1 MNRKPLIIAI
11 GTLIAIYLGVHLN
24 SAFASRWIRCPIVSK
39 YRLTCNRNRGW
50 IWGSNKYKHVETCAA
65 GHRYWACHTNSRRV
79 HAAHRAPAPTP
90 APTPAPRQ
98 SQTTSQTQT
107 RSAQQ
112 QPARQQQQ
120 PAAAPTFSL
129 GKCKNEMPEPG
140 KLYTFTISATN
151 LGSRGKIEAS
161 LSDVTNWR
169 GDYGNYPLATGK
181 PSRDSDLKLLTTD
194 NAGWKAVGT
203 DGLKLRIEN
212 TTSFSGELTVRCYDS
227 AAYGEL
233 TVKATSSSPSVQI
246 ISDRQKI
253 PCDANGNKIS
263 DAWSH
268 NTSYP
273 TLASAI
279 AASSDAEQGHSG
291 NNQHGDGFTAFE
303 EYRGFKTGSGA
314 KPTRLDP
321 TRKEVFIVVG
331 PNLSSYG
338 IGHATRLETDATIK
352 PVTIDKAY
360 VNNWDGDGLDNT
372 TEHLDGLMN
381 GNNND
386 PSCRAR
392 RVYAIRLI
400 RNSGSKQDANGDD
413 IMGEVAEWPPCP
425 QSLAQIYVNSAT
437 AAQLPFVIAHE
448 IGHAVNL
455 DHCPGSEYPNFPS
468 RSPLPACLM
477 VPRLSSTA
485 VYGSAHN
492 VDYDLVNIA
501 SNSRRRTPQ
510 QAYVVSPTP
519 SSGGGSGGDDDD
531 DDDDD
536 DDSGDSG
543 GDTAPAAQERTTR
556 PTTVACGNRWRDES
570 ACSSGGRAASRYEHQ
585 TTCGAG
591 HTYWSCNRNAV
602 AWHATTYTCTRPGCS
617 DTFTRCTMDTGS
629 ARSCRSNG
637 RNYRW
642 HNR

>member
-98 SQTTSQTQT
+98 SQTQT

-112 QPARQQQQ
+112 QPARQQQ
-120 PAAAPTFSL
+120 PAAAPSL
-129 GKCKNEMPEPG
+129 TLDPCKNKMPEPG
-140 KLYTFTISATN
+140 MFYTFGLTVSN
-151 LGSRGKIEAS
+151 LGSNGKIEAS

-181 PSRDSDLKLLTTD
+181 SSRDYDLKLLKTNNGSWTE
-194 NAGWKAVGT
+194 VGT

-212 TTSFSGELTVRCYDS
+212 TTSFSGNLTVQCDDS

-233 TVKATSSSPSVQI
+233 TVKATSYYPI
-246 ISDRQKI
+246 ARTLIATRKI

-268 NTSYP
+268 NASYK
-273 TLASAI
+273 TLADAI
-279 AASSDAEQGHSG
+279 DAKSDDEQGPSG
-291 NNQHGDGFTAFE
+291 NTRNGDGFTAFE
-303 EYRGFKTGSGA
+303 EYRGFKTSSA
-314 KPTRLDP
+314 NTPTRLDP
-321 TRKEVFIVVG
+321 TQKEVFIVVG
-331 PNLSSYG
+331 PSLPG
-338 IGHATRLETDATIK
+338 IGHAAALQTNATIK
-352 PVTIDKAY
+352 PVTIDSAY
-360 VNNWDGDGLDNT
+360 VNYWDKDGKDRATGYL
-372 TEHLDGLMN
+372 HGLMN
-381 GNNND
+381 INNNE
-386 PSCRAR
+386 PICRAR
-392 RVYAIRLI
+392 KVYAIR
-400 RNSGSKQDANGDD
+400 
-413 IMGEVAEWPPCP
+413 
-425 QSLAQIYVNSAT
+425 
-437 AAQLPFVIAHE
+437 VIAGTTTSETLGEMVLGAPQQTSLGKIDRNPDAIEMSRTIGHE
-448 IGHAVNL
+448 IAHSVNL
-455 DHCPGSEYPNFPS
+455 DRCPRSEYTGAG
-468 RSPLPACLM
+468 SPCLM
-477 VPRLSSTA
+477 RSEASIANTYATA
-485 VYGSAHN
+485 HRP
-492 VDYDLVNIA
+492 DYDLVHPA
-501 SNSRRRTPQ
+501 GAPQ
-510 QAYVVSPTP
+510 PGVELPLIPSPT
-519 SSGGGSGGDDDD
+519 DDDD
-531 DDDDD
+531 DGGD

-543 GDTAPAAQERTTR
+543 GGDTAPAAPERPTR

-602 AWHATTYTCTRPGCS
+602 KWHATTYTCTRPGCS
-617 DTFTRCTMDTGS
+617 DTFTRCAMDTGS

-642 HNR
+642 HSR